1 LQDASERV
9 PAIPSGLDLS
19 KEHNSAEHESN
30 ANEEDADSQMK
41 VLLSFINTNTTTQS
55 LSVTIKTTFCF
66 FLSLILIL
74 GGHVFLDT
82 HNDLYIRDI
91 DYCNFQ
97 TGRSKVSL

>member
-1 LQDASERV
+1 MQDASERV

-19 KEHNSAEHESN
+19 KEHNSTEQESN

-41 VLLSFINTNTTTQS
+41 VLLSSINTNTTNQS

-66 FLSLILIL
+66 MLSLIFIL
-74 GGHVFLDT
+74 GGQVLLDT

-91 DYCNFQ
+91 DYCNFK
-97 TGRSKVSL
+97 TG